1 MTFAEVLLTVAGGFI
16 ASAIPAALI
25 IWIFLRR
32 DGNDFS

>member
-1 MTFAEVLLTVAGGFI
+1 MTFSEMLLTVAGGFI

-32 DGNDFS
+32 DDNDFN

>member
-1 MTFAEVLLTVAGGFI
+1 MTFGEILLTVVGGFI

-32 DGNDFS
+32 DDNGFD